1 MFSSWKRESSEPK
14 AKPGKRVV
22 GRNLDPVVLHCDH
35 NHRCRYT
42 HGFYCEDC
50 NKFFPI
56 SSPTYR
62 SDELLSTLWMVMHN
76 INADSIQKGGP
87 EIKDALAMRDKIG
100 INIKH
105 DDYEKLIDEA
115 EVVMKRHGAS
125 KDSATLV
132 LK

>member
-42 HGFYCEDC
+42 HGFYCEDY
-50 NKFFPI
+50 NK
-56 SSPTYR
+56 SSNQ
-62 SDELLSTLWMVMHN
+62 SDIPAMNYYTLWMVMHN

-125 KDSATLV
+125 EDSATLV